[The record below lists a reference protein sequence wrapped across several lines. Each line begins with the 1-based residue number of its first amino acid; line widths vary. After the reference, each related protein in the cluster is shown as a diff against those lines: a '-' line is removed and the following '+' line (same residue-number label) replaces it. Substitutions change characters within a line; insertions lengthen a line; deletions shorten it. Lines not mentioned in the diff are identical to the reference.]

1 MLESSV
7 NSLRELYV
15 RPGPM
20 SKYLTGTINS
30 QNLAEAWEPMQRGL
44 SSHFCQNFDT
54 GPLSVIML
62 NGLLEHKHANN
73 HTYLLDE
80 YLNIDFIQLH
90 VWYKRG
96 PWRGEAACPVHVA
109 RAGAGRG

>member
-44 SSHFCQNFDT
+44 SGEPSGSHFCQNFNT
-54 GPLSVIML
+54 GPYSTFGDQCSMAWDTNMHIITL
-62 NGLLEHKHANN
+62 
-73 HTYLLDE
+73 TYLM
-80 YLNIDFIQLH
+80 NT
-90 VWYKRG
+90 
-96 PWRGEAACPVHVA
+96 
-109 RAGAGRG
+109 